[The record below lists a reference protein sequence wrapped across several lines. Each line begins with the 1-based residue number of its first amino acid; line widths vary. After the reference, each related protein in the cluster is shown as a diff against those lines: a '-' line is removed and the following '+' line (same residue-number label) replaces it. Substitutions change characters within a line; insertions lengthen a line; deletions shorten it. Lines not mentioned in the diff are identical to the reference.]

1 MRGEYEALEA
11 IATGDAE
18 DPQVQIERLTL
29 ENQRLRKQ
37 IRQLKAAAKLN
48 KKVEFSKLIFV
59 GVSVVTVAIVLF
71 SCRMIWLTM
80 DTSAL
85 GYLIPAVFTEMAA
98 ATGFYYSKAKAENK
112 IKLMAAA
119 GVQPEAANFND
130 M

>member
-11 IATGDAE
+11 TATGDAE

-59 GVSVVTVAIVLF
+59 GECVVTVAIVLF
-71 SCRMIWLTM
+71 SCRMIWITM

>member
-1 MRGEYEALEA
+1 MRGEYEELTEEV
-11 IATGDAE
+11 E
-18 DPQVQIERLTL
+18 DPQAQIERLTL

-48 KKVEFSKLIFV
+48 KKVEFSNLIFV

-71 SCRMIWLTM
+71 SCRMIWITM

>member
-1 MRGEYEALEA
+1 VEIMRGEYEELTEEV
-11 IATGDAE
+11 E
-18 DPQVQIERLTL
+18 DPQAQIERLTL

-71 SCRMIWLTM
+71 SCRMIWITM

>member
-1 MRGEYEALEA
+1 MRGEYEELTEE
-11 IATGDAE
+11 TE

-48 KKVEFSKLIFV
+48 KKVEFSKLIFM

-71 SCRMIWLTM
+71 SCRMIWITM

-112 IKLMAAA
+112 INLMAAA

>member
-1 MRGEYEALEA
+1 MRGEYETPGTMDTG
-11 IATGDAE
+11 ATE
-18 DPQVQIERLTL
+18 DPQIQIEQLKE
-29 ENQRLRKQ
+29 ENRRLRKQ
-37 IRQLKAAAKLN
+37 IRQLKAAAKLS
-48 KKVEFSKLIFV
+48 KKVEFSKLIFM

-85 GYLIPAVFTEMAA
+85 AYLIPAVFAEMAA

-112 IKLMAAA
+112 IKLMAVA

>member
-1 MRGEYEALEA
+1 MRGEYEEL
-11 IATGDAE
+11 TGEAE

-71 SCRMIWLTM
+71 SCRMIWITM